1 MCLAVPMRVDRIDG
15 FRAECSSK
23 GVSRDV
29 NLFLL
34 QDQTVGVGQHVL
46 VHLGYA
52 IQLISPAEA
61 QRYWEAF
68 DTVLAQI

>member
-1 MCLAVPMRVDRIDG
+1 MQVDAIQG
-15 FRAECSSK
+15 FQARCSSK

-34 QDQTVGVGQHVL
+34 QDQTVAVGEHVL

-52 IQLISPAEA
+52 LQVIDAAEA
-61 QRYWEAF
+61 QRYWDVF
-68 DTVLAQI
+68 DEVLAQG